1 MNFTKYL
8 RTTNKNEIDDIIKL
22 LKINNIEHE
31 LENYPS
37 NFNSTFNVDI
47 NNIEYLLKI
56 NDKDFDKDFDKV
68 EKIAYNR
75 CLVIAEIHASGFEIF
90 SKI

>member
-8 RTTNKNEIDDIIKL
+8 RTTNKNEIDDLIKL

-56 NDKDFDKDFDKV
+56 NDKDFDKV
-68 EKIAYNR
+68 EKIANNR
-75 CLVIAEIHASGFEIF
+75 CLVIAEIHASGLEIF

>member
-47 NNIEYLLKI
+47 NHIEYLLKI
-56 NDKDFDKDFDKV
+56 NDKDFDKV

>member
-56 NDKDFDKDFDKV
+56 NDKDFDKV

-75 CLVIAEIHASGFEIF
+75 CLVIAEIHASGFDIF